1 MCRPRRIGRGAYSVL
16 VALRPHREKENSLAP
31 TSGCTAMET
40 EGSWLRLA
48 CAHMSGTRKT
58 SPASCSHEARLGLGF
73 GLGIGLGFGLGLG

>member
-1 MCRPRRIGRGAYSVL
+1 MYAVLAVSGAGPTPYSSPQ
-16 VALRPHREKENSLAP
+16 RPHREKENSLAP

-58 SPASCSHEARLGLGF
+58 SPASCSHE
-73 GLGIGLGFGLGLG
+73 